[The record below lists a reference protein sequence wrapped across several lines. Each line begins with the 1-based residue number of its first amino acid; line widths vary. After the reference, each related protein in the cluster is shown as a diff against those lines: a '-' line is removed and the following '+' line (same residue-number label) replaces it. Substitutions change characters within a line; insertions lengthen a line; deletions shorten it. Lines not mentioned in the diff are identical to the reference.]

1 MVRRV
6 LPTIFAL
13 ILVIAACGGT
23 SDTEPTDESV
33 PAVQAD
39 ISTELRAFAQFTCN
53 QLIGVTAADAEPAIT
68 KGLTRAAS
76 SGYTAVEFRDAL
88 RAECPDTMVS
98 LEADAAVSSL
108 FES

>member
-6 LPTIFAL
+6 LPVVFVL
-13 ILVIAACGGT
+13 MLVIAACGGT
-23 SDTEPTDESV
+23 SDSEPTNETA

-39 ISTELRAFAQFTCN
+39 IPTELRAFAQFTCN
-53 QLIGVTAADAEPAIT
+53 QLIGVTADGAEPTIT

-76 SGYTAVEFRDAL
+76 SGYSAVEFRDAM
-88 RAECPDTMVS
+88 RSECPDTMVS
-98 LEADAAVSSL
+98 LETDAAVSGL